1 MELTAAD
8 NCVREGE
15 NFAEPQGA
23 PKTHKKRT
31 GKEVQIQKEKMLQS
45 KRAQRQLITIGP
57 HRQTRR
63 KADTNCT
70 EKH

>member
-31 GKEVQIQKEKMLQS
+31 GKEVQIQKEKVLQG

-57 HRQTRR
+57 HRL
-63 KADTNCT
+63 T

>member
-23 PKTHKKRT
+23 PERYKKRT
-31 GKEVQIQKEKMLQS
+31 GKEVQIQKEKVLQS
-45 KRAQRQLITIGP
+45 KRALKQLITIGP
-57 HRQTRR
+57 HML
-63 KADTNCT
+63 T